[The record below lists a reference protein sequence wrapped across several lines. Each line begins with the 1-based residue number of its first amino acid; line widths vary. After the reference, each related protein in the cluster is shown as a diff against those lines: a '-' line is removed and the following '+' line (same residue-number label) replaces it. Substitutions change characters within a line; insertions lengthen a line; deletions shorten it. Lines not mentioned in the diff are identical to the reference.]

1 MGIGS
6 GTRSARDPGV
16 GLRGPRA
23 RGVRKK
29 VELRRESGPV
39 HPHVCYICFHE
50 RTGSLWKWT
59 SGVSVSDLL
68 VGRKWLPTTSEW
80 GSAPV
85 LGTRAGEGKCRP
97 CDHKASTH
105 LSTRLTGVLTLLQFL
120 VALLVR
126 LVMGVES
133 ERLCA
138 QCAGDR
144 PSIAHPLAMVVG
156 NVVGRA
162 GIGATELAGVHV
174 YEKERLS

>member
-1 MGIGS
+1 MGLGP
-6 GTRSARDPGV
+6 GARDWG
-16 GLRGPRA
+16 RG
-23 RGVRKK
+23 
-29 VELRRESGPV
+29 
-39 HPHVCYICFHE
+39 
-50 RTGSLWKWT
+50 
-59 SGVSVSDLL
+59 SVA
-68 VGRKWLPTTSEW
+68 T
-80 GSAPV
+80 
-85 LGTRAGEGKCRP
+85 P

-126 LVMGVES
+126 LVMRVES

-138 QCAGDR
+138 QGAGDR

-174 YEKERLS
+174 YEKERLSQSA